1 MNKAY
6 LELFPGAGGGA
17 IVGGW
22 SRPILAS
29 TTITFTQA
37 GTVVIS
43 MVGAGGPGA
52 AANSTS
58 GAATG
63 GNSAPWGRKKFKVA
77 VGDVMVCT
85 MAAGINSPATNA
97 TNGAKAGD
105 STVALNGVT
114 ILTVQG
120 GEGGIYGGTTATAI
134 ALAPT
139 ATVTGADFWVPGVSA
154 GSATFSASVAT
165 TSGGAAVDL
174 LQTGLGRSPNMTV
187 ANAAIGGSVGT
198 NAGGDNLA
206 WLELSAWGIVIANA
220 ALASSTIAIPGRGG
234 ARSPAILPGAFAG
247 SGDNNKSGYGA
258 GGCGAQNGGSVQ
270 RSGDSYA
277 YVTFTPLE

>member
-1 MNKAY
+1 MNYTA
-6 LELFPGAGGGA
+6 LFGSAGGGA
-17 IVGGW
+17 PVGGW
-22 SRPILAS
+22 AMPILTS
-29 TTITFTQA
+29 KSITFTQA

-43 MVGAGGPGA
+43 MVGSGGPGA

-85 MAAGINSPATNA
+85 MAAGINPPATNA

-105 STVALNGVT
+105 STVTLNGVT

-120 GEGGIYGGTTATAI
+120 GEGGIYGGGTAI

-154 GSATFSASVAT
+154 GSATFAASLAT

-174 LQTGLGRSPNMTV
+174 LQTGFGRSPNMTV

-220 ALASSTIAIPGRGG
+220 ALASANIAIPGRGG
-234 ARSPAILPGAFAG
+234 ARSPSVLPGAFAG
-247 SGDNNKSGYGA
+247 SGDSNKSGYGA
-258 GGCGAQNGGSVQ
+258 GGCGSQSGGASSP
-270 RSGDSYA
+270 SGDSYA

>member
-1 MNKAY
+1 MNKTY
-6 LELFPGAGGGA
+6 LELFPGAGSGA

-52 AANSTS
+52 AANGTS

-77 VGDVMVCT
+77 IGDVMVCT
-85 MAAGINSPATNA
+85 MAAGISSPATNT

-120 GEGGIYGGTTATAI
+120 GEGGIYGGTTAI
-134 ALAPT
+134 ALPPT

-154 GSATFSASVAT
+154 GSATFAASVAT

-174 LQTGLGRSPNMTV
+174 LQTGLGRSPNMTA
-187 ANAAIGGSVGT
+187 ANVAIGGSVGT
-198 NAGGDNLA
+198 NVGGNSLA
-206 WLELSAWGIVIANA
+206 WLALSDWGIVITEPS
-220 ALASSTIAIPGRGG
+220 LASAAIAIPGRGG

-247 SGDNNKSGYGA
+247 SGDSSKSGYGA

-277 YVTFTPLE
+277 YVTFTSLE